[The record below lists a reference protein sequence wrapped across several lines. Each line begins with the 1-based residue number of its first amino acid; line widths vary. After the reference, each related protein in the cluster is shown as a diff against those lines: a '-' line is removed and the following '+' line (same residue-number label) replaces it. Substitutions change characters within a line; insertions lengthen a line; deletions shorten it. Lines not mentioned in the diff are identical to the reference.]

1 MGVFR
6 KVSLSRPEDEAGK
19 TWPAIAMGF
28 FVAFGGVLFGYDTG
42 TISGILAM
50 PYWQRTFSTGYVDP
64 DGNPNI
70 TTSQES
76 TIVSILSTGTFFG
89 ALSTALFT
97 DYLGRRPGLII
108 ACWIFNLGVI
118 LQTISTAIPMFIAG
132 RFFAGFGV
140 GLVSAMSM
148 LLLSTII
155 FNSKSS
161 ANKFLTVPLYQSET
175 APKWIRGAIVGAYQW
190 AITIGLLLA
199 AVCNNAT
206 GMRNDTGSY
215 RIPVAVQFAW
225 SLVLFFGML
234 LLPET
239 PRFLIRKN
247 QPEKAARSL
256 GQIRRLP
263 SDHPAVQAELAE
275 IQASHDHENSLAQAS
290 YIDCFRTPLLKRQF
304 TGMAIQALQQLSGV
318 NFVFYYGTKYF
329 QNSGISSGFIISM
342 ITSAINVASTIP
354 GMYAID
360 RWGRRPLLLWGGVG
374 MCVSQLIVA
383 ICGTLSTGQDAT
395 TGQIFVKN
403 LNGQKAAIAFVCIY
417 IFFFASTWGPLAWV
431 VSGEIFPLKA
441 RAKGISMSVATNWL
455 LNWAIAF
462 STPYLVNFGEG
473 YANLQSKI
481 FFVWFGA
488 CFLCIAFVYFFI
500 YETKGLSLEEV
511 DLLYEEVS
519 IASKSA
525 QWKFST
531 TMRRI
536 QSGTDAGEKDG
547 ISRGLSAS
555 HHEVNSSE
563 SV

>member
-6 KVSLSRPEDEAGK
+6 KASLSRPEGEAGK

-50 PYWQRTFSTGYVDP
+50 PYWQSLFSTGYMDP

-70 TTSQES
+70 TTTQES
-76 TIVSILSTGTFFG
+76 TIVSILSAGTFFG
-89 ALSTALFT
+89 ALSMALLS
-97 DYLGRRPGLII
+97 DHLGRRPGLII
-108 ACWIFNLGVI
+108 ACWVFNLGVI
-118 LQTISTAIPMFIAG
+118 LQTVSTAIPMFVAG

-140 GLVSAMSM
+140 GLVSAM
-148 LLLSTII
+148 I
-155 FNSKSS
+155 
-161 ANKFLTVPLYQSET
+161 PLYQSET
-175 APKWIRGAIVGAYQW
+175 APKWIRGAIVGTYQW

-199 AVCNNAT
+199 AVVNNST

-215 RIPVAVQFAW
+215 RIPIAVQFAW

-234 LLPET
+234 VLPET
-239 PRFLIRKN
+239 PRFLIKKD

-256 GQIRRLP
+256 GRIRRLP
-263 SDHPAVQAELAE
+263 ADHPAVQAELAE
-275 IQASHDHENSLAQAS
+275 IQASHDYEKNLGQAS
-290 YIDCFRTPLLKRQF
+290 YLDCFREPLLKRQC

-318 NFVFYYGTKYF
+318 NFIFYYGTKYF

-342 ITSAINVASTIP
+342 ITSAINVTSTIP
-354 GMYAID
+354 GIYAID
-360 RWGRRPLLLWGGVG
+360 RWGRRPLLLWGAIG
-374 MCVSQLIVA
+374 MCASQLIVA
-383 ICGTLSTGQDAT
+383 ICGTLSTGQDAS
-395 TGQIFVKN
+395 TGEIFVKN
-403 LNGQKAAIAFVCIY
+403 LDGQKAAVAFVCIY

-431 VSGEIFPLKA
+431 VNGEIFPLKA

-455 LNWAIAF
+455 FNWAIAF
-462 STPYLVNFGEG
+462 STPYLVNYGKG

-481 FFVWFGA
+481 FFIWFGA
-488 CFLCIAFVYFFI
+488 CFFSIFFVYFCI

-519 IASKSA
+519 VASKSTD
-525 QWKFST
+525 WKSST
-531 TMRRI
+531 TMVQI
-536 QSGTDAGEKDG
+536 QGGPSNGEKDLAT
-547 ISRGLSAS
+547 RELNAS
-555 HHEVNSSE
+555 HYEGNHSE

>member
-1 MGVFR
+1 MGIFR
-6 KVSLSRPEDEAGK
+6 RASLSRPEGEAGK

-50 PYWQRTFSTGYVDP
+50 PYWQRLFSTGYVDP
-64 DGNPNI
+64 NGDPNI
-70 TTSQES
+70 TTAQES
-76 TIVSILSTGTFFG
+76 TIVSILSAGTFFG
-89 ALSTALFT
+89 ALSTALFS

-108 ACWIFNLGVI
+108 ACWIFNLGVV
-118 LQTISTAIPMFIAG
+118 LQTIATAIPMFSAG

-140 GLVSAMSM
+140 GLVSAM
-148 LLLSTII
+148 I
-155 FNSKSS
+155 
-161 ANKFLTVPLYQSET
+161 PLYQSET

-199 AVCNNAT
+199 AVVNNAT

-234 LLPET
+234 VLPET
-239 PRFLIRKN
+239 PRFLIKKN
-247 QPEKAARSL
+247 QPEKAALSL
-256 GQIRRLP
+256 GRIRRLP
-263 SDHPAVQAELAE
+263 FDHPAVQAELAE
-275 IQASHDHENSLAQAS
+275 IQASHECEKNLGQVS
-290 YIDCFRTPLLKRQF
+290 YLDCFRPPLLKRQI

-329 QNSGISSGFIISM
+329 QNSGISNGFIISM
-342 ITSAINVASTIP
+342 VTSAINIASTVP

-360 RWGRRPLLLWGGVG
+360 RWGRRPLLLWGAIG

-383 ICGTLSTGQDAT
+383 VCGTVSTGQNAS
-395 TGQIFVKN
+395 TGEIFVKN
-403 LNGQKAAIAFVCIY
+403 MAGQKASVAFVCIY
-417 IFFFASTWGPLAWV
+417 IFFFASTWGPLPWV
-431 VSGEIFPLKA
+431 VNGEIFPLTA

-455 LNWAIAF
+455 FNWAIAF
-462 STPYLVNFGEG
+462 STPYLVNYGEG

-488 CFLCIAFVYFFI
+488 CFLCIFFVYFFV

-511 DLLYEEVS
+511 ELLYDEVS
-519 IASKSA
+519 VASKSVH
-525 QWKFST
+525 WKPSA
-531 TMRRI
+531 TMVQI
-536 QSGTDAGEKDG
+536 QGGQVDGEKFMG
-547 ISRGLSAS
+547 TGELSAS
-555 HHEVNSSE
+555 HHEGKSSE
-563 SV
+563 SA